1 VDILYIPA
9 GTTVS
14 RDNGT
19 GLIYTVFSNLQ
30 TGRRHETHLDI
41 WQQSSVSPDI
51 EFYFELYNVKSVFSV
66 GFTGDLK
73 LDSYLFKGFK
83 KPLIESGKSSDSH

>member
-9 GTTVS
+9 GITVS

-19 GLIYTVFSNLQ
+19 GVIYTVSSNLQ
-30 TGRRHETHLDI
+30 TGQRHETHLDT

-66 GFTGDLK
+66 GDLK
-73 LDSYLFKGFK
+73 LNSYLFKGFR
-83 KPLIESGKSSDSH
+83 KPLIQSGKSSDSH